1 MQAIVA
7 LGSNVAPAQGGTC
20 ADTIRAAMAALPA
33 PGTRVLATSRL
44 WQTPCMPVGAGP
56 DYVNAAALL
65 ETTLTARGLLDHLH
79 AIEAQFDRA
88 RTGRWAARTLD
99 LDLIDHGGAILPDR
113 ATQARWRALPPAR
126 QSIDAPDQLITPH
139 PRLQDRAFVLV
150 PMADVAPQWRDP
162 VTGTPLRDLL
172 AALPEADRAA
182 VKPLQDTGAAAPKG
196 LSSISE

>member
-33 PGTRVLATSRL
+33 PGVRLRATSRL
-44 WQTPCMPVGAGP
+44 WQTPCVPAGAGP

-65 ETTLTARGLLDHLH
+65 ETDLDAKGLLDHLH
-79 AIEAQFDRA
+79 GLEAQFDRA

-99 LDLIDHGGAILPDR
+99 LDLIDHGSQIRPDPV
-113 ATQARWRALPPAR
+113 TQSLWRALPAQR
-126 QSIDAPDQLITPH
+126 QSIDTPECLITPH

-150 PMADVAPQWRDP
+150 PMAEVAPDWCDP
-162 VTGTPLRDLL
+162 VTGAPLAQLL
-172 AALPEADRAA
+172 AALPAAERAA
-182 VKPLQDTGAAAPKG
+182 VIPLENTAAERPKG
-196 LSSISE
+196 LSSIS